1 MAMNRLRIAVLGGVS
16 VLLVAGT
23 LAHAQLSESAKAEP
37 PTPPTA
43 PTASSAPASAVPVA
57 PHKSTAHTALTRRRK
72 STRSV
77 ARSRGQQKID
87 AKRTE
92 EIQQALIREHYLNG
106 AASGLWND
114 ETEQALRRYQSD
126 NKWQTK
132 TVPDARALI
141 KLGLGPDQEHLLNPD
156 SAMTAAGPAS
166 TGLPDSK

>member
-1 MAMNRLRIAVLGGVS
+1 MNRLRIVVLGGVS

-23 LAHAQLSESAKAEP
+23 LAHGQLSESAKAEP

-43 PTASSAPASAVPVA
+43 PTASSAPASAVPAA
-57 PHKSTAHTALTRRRK
+57 PHKTAPHTAVARRRK
-72 STRSV
+72 STRTV

-87 AKRTE
+87 TKRTE
-92 EIQQALIREHYLNG
+92 EIQQALIREHYMNG
-106 AASGLWND
+106 EASGVWND

-126 NKWQTK
+126 NNWQTK